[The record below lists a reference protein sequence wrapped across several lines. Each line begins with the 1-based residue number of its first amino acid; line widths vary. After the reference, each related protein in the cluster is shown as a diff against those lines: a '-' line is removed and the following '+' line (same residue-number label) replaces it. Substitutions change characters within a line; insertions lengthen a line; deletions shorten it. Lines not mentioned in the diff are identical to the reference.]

1 MNLGRRLRTS
11 TALAATAIAASMFV
25 LAGCGANGGTAGGD
39 ENLTPTSGGEIT
51 VGIIPAC
58 GWDKAQT
65 SGCNF
70 ANVEIV
76 DNLTEQLPDTGEIVP
91 WLAESWDVSED
102 GKSYTFHLKD
112 GVTFSNGEKLD
123 AAAVKLNFDNVVEL
137 GKQGRAFQSS
147 AYLQG
152 YSESTVVDPL
162 TLKVDFDTP
171 KAGFL
176 QALSEKPLGIIAP
189 ETITTK
195 TPEERLANGVI
206 GSGPFVIEEVV
217 ADQKFVVTRRAD
229 YQWSSPKNAHE
240 GPAYLDRV
248 TFQILPEDLVRTGA
262 LLSGQIQVST
272 TIPSNDVDSLRGQG
286 FDIVSRSSAGVPYT
300 YYPNVKDPILA
311 DESVR
316 KALQLGLNRQEI
328 HDTVFNEFQTVPT
341 SVLST
346 THPNYTDL
354 SEHLALNQDEA
365 RRLLDEAG
373 WVPGADGIREKNGQ
387 RLTVAIQF
395 SANGDKPIHELVQ
408 QQLREVGID
417 FQIQQITAAEVTA
430 NRSSG
435 AWQLQYGNLT
445 RPDADVLV
453 SNFDPTYSNYF
464 KESYDPELEG
474 LLDEQAS
481 ELDDTARTD
490 IVDQIQEIIVDRG
503 YAFPITEGSQTQAA
517 PTTVHGLSFQA
528 PWWPSFVDTW
538 IEE

>member
-1 MNLGRRLRTS
+1 MIIGHRLRVATVF
-11 TALAATAIAASMFV
+11 AAAT
-25 LAGCGANGGTAGGD
+25 LALTGCGSSNGSGGD
-39 ENLTPTSGGEIT
+39 ENLTPQSGGEIT
-51 VGIIPAC
+51 VGILPPC
-58 GWDKAQT
+58 GFDKAQT

-91 WLAESWDVSED
+91 WLAESWDVGAD

-123 AAAVKLNFDNVVEL
+123 AEAVKLNFDNVVQL
-137 GKQGRAFQSS
+137 GKEGRAFQSS

-152 YSESTVVDPL
+152 YRESVVVDPL
-162 TLKVDFDTP
+162 TLRVEFDTP

-206 GSGPFVIEEVV
+206 GSGPFVIDEVV
-217 ADQKFVVTRRAD
+217 QDQKFVVIKRAD
-229 YQWSSPKNAHE
+229 YAWSSPKNAHQ
-240 GPAYLDRV
+240 GPAYLDKV

-272 TIPSNDVDSLRGQG
+272 TIPSNDVDSIRGQG
-286 FDIVSRSSAGVPYT
+286 FDIVSRSSAGVVYT

-311 DESVR
+311 DEAVR
-316 KALQLGLNRQEI
+316 QAFQLGVDRQEI

-354 SEHLALNQDEA
+354 SDRLALNQDRA
-365 RRLLDEAG
+365 RTILDDAG
-373 WVPGADGIREKNGQ
+373 WKEGPDGIREKDGQ

-395 SANGDKPIHELVQ
+395 SANGDKPVHELVQ
-408 QQLREVGID
+408 QELRAVGID
-417 FQIQQITAAEVTA
+417 FQLQQITAAEVTA
-430 NRSSG
+430 NRASG
-435 AWQLQYGNLT
+435 QWQLQYGNLT

-453 SNFDPTYSNYF
+453 SAFDPTYSNYF
-464 KESYDPELEG
+464 KSSYDTELEG
-474 LLDEQAS
+474 LLDQQAS
-481 ELDDTARTD
+481 ELDDTARGELAD
-490 IVDQIQEIIVDRG
+490 RIQDIIVDRG

-528 PWWPSFVDTW
+528 PWWPAFVDTW
-538 IEE
+538 IEQ

>member
-1 MNLGRRLRTS
+1 MNFGFRLRGT
-11 TALAATAIAASMFV
+11 TALATAALAASV
-25 LAGCGANGGTAGGD
+25 ALLAGCGTNAESAGGD
-39 ENLTPTSGGEIT
+39 EALTPRSGGSIT

-58 GWDKAQT
+58 GLDKAQT

-91 WLAESWDVSED
+91 WLAESWDVGDD
-102 GKSYTFHLKD
+102 GKSYTFQLKD

-123 AAAVKLNFDNVVEL
+123 AAAVKLNFDNIIEL

-152 YSESTVVDPL
+152 YRESVIVDPL
-162 TLKVDFDTP
+162 TVKVEFDTA

-195 TPEERLANGVI
+195 TPEDRLAFGVI
-206 GSGPFVIEEVV
+206 GSGPFVIDEVV
-217 ADQKFVVTRRAD
+217 PDQKIVVSRRDD
-229 YQWSSPKNAHE
+229 YQWSSPKNAHS
-240 GPAYLDRV
+240 GPAYLDGV

-272 TIPSNDVDSLRGQG
+272 TIPSNDVDSIRGQG
-286 FDIVSRSSAGVPYT
+286 FDIVSRSSAGVVYT
-300 YYPNVKDPILA
+300 YYPNVKDPVLA

-316 KALQLGLNRQEI
+316 KALQLSLDRQEI
-328 HDTVFNEFQTVPT
+328 HDTVFTEFQTVP
-341 SVLST
+341 SSILST

-354 SEHLALNQDEA
+354 SDSLARDQDQA
-365 RRLLDEAG
+365 RSILDAAG
-373 WVPGADGIREKNGQ
+373 WAEGSDGIREKDG
-387 RLTVAIQF
+387 RKLSVAIQF
-395 SANGDKPIHELVQ
+395 SANGDKPIHELAQ
-408 QQLREVGID
+408 QQLRAVGID
-417 FQIQQITAAEVTA
+417 FQLQQVTAAEALA
-430 NRSSG
+430 NRNSG
-435 AWQLQYGNLT
+435 QWQLQYGNLT

-453 SNFDPTYSNYF
+453 SAFDPTYSNYF
-464 KESYDPELEG
+464 KSSYDPELEG
-474 LLDEQAS
+474 LLDAQAS
-481 ELDDTARTD
+481 ELDDTARGELAD
-490 IVDQIQEIIVDRG
+490 RIQEIIIDRG

-528 PWWPSFVDTW
+528 PWWPSFVDAW

>member
-1 MNLGRRLRTS
+1 MSLGPRLR
-11 TALAATAIAASMFV
+11 AAAVAIAAASAL
-25 LAGCGANGGTAGGD
+25 LAGCSSGTSTSTDGG
-39 ENLTPTSGGEIT
+39 LTPRSGGEIT

-76 DNLTEQLPDTGEIVP
+76 DNLTEQIPDTGEVVP
-91 WLAESWDVSED
+91 WLAESWKIGDD
-102 GKSYTFHLKD
+102 GTSYTFALKD
-112 GVTFSNGEKLD
+112 GVTFSNGEVLD
-123 AAAVKLNFDNVVEL
+123 AEAVKLNFDNVVEL

-152 YSESTVVDPL
+152 YRESVVVDPL
-162 TLKVDFDTP
+162 TLRVEFDAP

-189 ETITTK
+189 ETITTR
-195 TPEERLANGVI
+195 TPEERLAQGVI

-217 ADQKFVVTRRAD
+217 ADQKFVVKRRDD
-229 YQWSSPKNAHE
+229 YRWSSPKNAHE

-272 TIPSNDVDSLRGQG
+272 TVPSNDVDSIRAQG
-286 FDIVSRSSAGVPYT
+286 FDIVSRSSAGVVYT
-300 YYPNVKDPILA
+300 YYPNVTDPILA

-316 KALQLGLNRQEI
+316 KALQLGIDRHEI

-341 SVLST
+341 SVLSS
-346 THPNYTDL
+346 THPDYTDL
-354 SEHLALNQDEA
+354 SEALKADQDEA
-365 RRLLDEAG
+365 RRILDDAG
-373 WVPGADGIREKNGQ
+373 WTEGPDGIREKDG
-387 RLTVAIQF
+387 RKLSVAIQF
-395 SANGDKPIHELVQ
+395 SANGDKPIHELTQ
-408 QQLREVGID
+408 QQLREIGID
-417 FQIQQITAAEVTA
+417 FQLEQLTAAEVTA

-435 AWQLQYGNLT
+435 RWQLQYGNLT

-453 SNFDPTYSNYF
+453 SAFDPTYSNYF
-464 KESYDPELEG
+464 KSSYDPELEH
-474 LLDEQAS
+474 LLGEQAS
-481 ELDDTARTD
+481 ELDDVTRRELANR
-490 IVDQIQEIIVDRG
+490 IQDTIVDRG

-517 PTTVHGLSFQA
+517 PSTVHGLSFQA